1 MNEPEV
7 IYAVSLDVD
16 ATVID
21 GYLAWLRAHMREIVA
36 LPGFTGAQLFE
47 QDEPPADA
55 GRVCLSVH
63 YTLRDK
69 QALAAYLRDHAPRM
83 RAEGEARF
91 GGRFRATRQ
100 VLRRIDTT

>member
-16 ATVID
+16 AAVIE
-21 GYLAWLRAHMREIVA
+21 GYLVWLRAHMREIVA
-36 LPGFTGAQLFE
+36 LPGFTGAQLLE
-47 QDEPPADA
+47 QHEPPAEA
-55 GRVCLSVH
+55 GRVSLRVQ
-63 YTLRDK
+63 YTLRDE
-69 QALAAYLRDHAPRM
+69 QALATYLREHAPRL

-100 VLRRIDTT
+100 VLRRIDTA

>member
-16 ATVID
+16 AAVIE
-21 GYLAWLRAHMREIVA
+21 GYLAWLRAHMRQIVA

-47 QDEPPADA
+47 QDEPHPEA
-55 GRVCLSVH
+55 GRVCLRVQ
-63 YTLRDK
+63 YTLRDE
-69 QALAAYLRDHAPRM
+69 QALATYLREHAPRL

-100 VLRRIDTT
+100 VLRRIDTA

>member
-1 MNEPEV
+1 MDGPEV

-21 GYLAWLRAHMREIVA
+21 DYLAWLRAHMREIVA

-47 QDEPPADA
+47 QDEPRAGA
-55 GRVCLSVH
+55 GRVCLAVQ
-63 YTLRDK
+63 YTLRDE
-69 QALAAYLRDHAPRM
+69 QALATYLREHAPRM
-83 RAEGEARF
+83 RADGEARF

-100 VLRRIDTT
+100 VLRPIDSA

>member
-1 MNEPEV
+1 MNEREV

-16 ATVID
+16 TAVIVD
-21 GYLAWLRAHMREIVA
+21 YLAWLRAHMREIAA

-47 QDEPPADA
+47 QDEPRAEA

-63 YTLRDK
+63 YTLCDE
-69 QALAAYLRDHAPRM
+69 QALATYLREHAPRM
-83 RAEGEARF
+83 RAEGEALF

-100 VLRRIDTT
+100 VLRRIDTA